1 MRARDLAMEERKH
14 GAAAVHRLR
23 RLRDEVRGPRK
34 GGHQQPSGSR
44 GTETLPAA
52 QLSDSV
58 QQQFGPGCCL
68 HAPLAGQFGA
78 RLTGVDLSVELT
90 AHQAEL
96 LLQIFEACKVL
107 VIPSCSTDGVC
118 LTDFER
124 LANHIGHPTPHPSVR
139 TRVVGHPNI
148 QLMTNVTTA
157 DGDEGRSAV
166 VPSPYH
172 TDLDYETE
180 PASASMILCH
190 TAPPLGAQTSFIDME
205 QAWVEQPA
213 DTLRETAMRLC
224 VLRDGFSEVKPLAAR
239 NVSPIVRRHPRTG
252 RQSLHVSHPDLM
264 RQFFAI
270 EPGEDPVADMRAQR
284 GYALGVAPET
294 CSWPGGEADGR
305 RLVQELRDRVL
316 RPARLRKC
324 EYLHSHEPGCVIV
337 WDNLSLMHTGPVNG
351 RRVPHSELSPDLQQ
365 LARCDA
371 VAPQSWES
379 REQANQSRAIVGQRQ
394 HREGADAEAR
404 ILFRIGVRGPGSVL
418 LPRRDSAVWT
428 RQHIIAA

>member
-1 MRARDLAMEERKH
+1 MGGRKH
-14 GAAAVHRLR
+14 GAAVHRLR
-23 RLRDEVRGPRK
+23 RLRDEVRGPQE
-34 GGHQQPSGSR
+34 GGHQQPSSSR
-44 GTETLPAA
+44 GAQTLPAAA
-52 QLSDSV
+52 QLSDRV
-58 QQQFGPGCCL
+58 PQQFGAGCWL

-90 AHQAEL
+90 AHQTEL
-96 LLQIFEACKVL
+96 LLQIFEAYKVL

-124 LANHIGHPTPHPSVR
+124 LANHIGRPIPHPSVR
-139 TRVVGHPNI
+139 TRVIGHPNV
-148 QLMTNVTTA
+148 QLMTNVSTA

-190 TAPPLGAQTSFIDME
+190 TAPPLGAQTSFIDMG
-205 QAWVEQPA
+205 QAWDEQPNDA
-213 DTLRETAMRLC
+213 LRETAMRLC

-252 RQSLHVSHPDLM
+252 RESLHVSHPDLM

-270 EPGEDPVADMRAQR
+270 QPGEDPVANRRAQR
-284 GYALGVAPET
+284 GYALGVALET
-294 CSWPGGEADGR
+294 CPWPGGEAEGR

-316 RPARLRKC
+316 RPARLRQC
-324 EYLHSHEPGCVIV
+324 EYLHNHEPGCVIV
-337 WDNLSLMHTGPVNG
+337 WDNLSLMHTGPING
-351 RRVPHSELSPDLQQ
+351 RRVPYGELSSDLQQ

-371 VAPQSWES
+371 VAPQSWKS
-379 REQANQSRAIVGQRQ
+379 REQAHQSRAIVGQRE

-404 ILFRIGVRGPGSVL
+404 ILFRIGVKGPGSVL
-418 LPRRDSAVWT
+418 LPRRDSAAWVA
-428 RQHIIAA
+428 QHIIAA